1 MHDTAEPALS
11 AGAGAPAVLFDVDGS
26 LVDSNYL
33 HVHTWQRALSYSI
46 FSKCGTTQ
54 ALSTL

>member
-1 MHDTAEPALS
+1 MS
-11 AGAGAPAVLFDVDGS
+11 ASASSTSRNRAVCSATRRASGS
-26 LVDSNYL
+26 PVRRAQCAYTRSNS
-33 HVHTWQRALSYSI
+33 ALSYSI